1 MTTDNDAPI
10 PDNLKNNLG
19 FLLNKAARIMRDEVA
34 EGLKPLSLSFQ
45 EYVILRMIENHASET
60 QQELAMRNGID
71 RTSMVDIV
79 DKLEKRELLVRHKD
93 EHDRRK
99 YQLLITP
106 KGRKTLTH
114 AKRITEKVQKKLLQ
128 PLSEIELQTTKEALS
143 KLIRTHTHHSNQ

>member
-79 DKLEKRELLVRHKD
+79 DRLEERELLVRHKD

-128 PLSEIELQTTKEALS
+128 PLSETELQTTKEALS
-143 KLIRTHTHHSNQ
+143 KLIRTHTQLSNQ